1 LAVLVYDSHPSN
13 STFTRK
19 DQMNMRVF
27 LAFAIVVAMVVACA
41 GTAQAYNI
49 PVPPIFDSALTAGTM
64 TTATSAWTASGWTVY
79 TKGSNTNIL
88 NASGISTSY
97 LQPAPDGKDVMY
109 CNASGNNALYPTS
122 ALFQLGSG
130 YTYTMTMSIAGAT
143 GNAGQSSTALDSK
156 TGFAGCFMLFYDLTK
171 SSVIAWT
178 TTSTLQIG
186 SLSTVLQ
193 NSALQNGPNWDPQN
207 LGTHLVSGES
217 LYTTGPNSTTGSYS
231 WNSGY
236 WGTVGIVLPTA
247 QIQTA
252 VTAGK
257 LAYGDNM
264 TIIVASGNSG
274 NAGLVDNV
282 QITAVPEP
290 TMLWMLLSA
299 VPLFGVYR
307 WRRNAKKL
315 GRSTA

>member
-1 LAVLVYDSHPSN
+1 
-13 STFTRK
+13 
-19 DQMNMRVF
+19 MNMRVL
-27 LAFAIVVAMVVACA
+27 LAFTIVVAMVVACA

-49 PVPPIFDSALTAGTM
+49 AVPPIYDSALTAGTM

-88 NASGISTSY
+88 NASGISTAY
-97 LQPAPDGKDVMY
+97 LQPAPDGKDIMY
-109 CNASGNNALYPTS
+109 CNATGNNALYPTNP
-122 ALFQLGSG
+122 LFQLTSG
-130 YTYTMTMSIAGAT
+130 YSYTMTMSIAGAT
-143 GNAGQSSTALDSK
+143 GASGQSSTALDSK
-156 TGFAGCFMLFYDLTK
+156 TGFAGCFMLWYDLTK
-171 SSVIAWT
+171 STLIAWT

-186 SLSTVLQ
+186 SISSELQ

-217 LYTTGPNSTTGSYS
+217 IYTTGPNGTTGSYS

-236 WGTVGIVLPTA
+236 WGTVGITLPAA
-247 QIQTA
+247 QIATNVA
-252 VTAGK
+252 AGK
-257 LAYGDNM
+257 LSYGDNM
-264 TIIVASGNSG
+264 SLVIASGNSS
-274 NAGLVDNV
+274 NSGLIDNV
-282 QITAVPEP
+282 QLTAVPEP

-299 VPLFGVYR
+299 VPVFGVYR